1 MPIKQ
6 LGIIKEIINKIEST
20 FVFFPNHNLRPH
32 PNSPDNLSVSSVDHL
47 FIHLWHMHMFPNTIL
62 WSFALILILYG
73 WGYISLNVY
82 FVITVNIP
90 TLLLFIGLL
99 NLFQSPYAL

>member
-1 MPIKQ
+1 MQ
-6 LGIIKEIINKIEST
+6 MFLNTVLWGI
-20 FVFFPNHNLRPH
+20 
-32 PNSPDNLSVSSVDHL
+32 
-47 FIHLWHMHMFPNTIL
+47 
-62 WSFALILILYG
+62 ALILILYG
-73 WGYISLNVY
+73 WGFISLNVY